1 MLRSLFLMAATL
13 LVGTAFRAAAQTAP
27 AAAQKAFTTRYP
39 TATAIKWE
47 KEGADWE
54 AEFKEGKT
62 EASAVFTATGQFK
75 QVEREVA
82 PAALPATVAPYLK
95 AHYPGQKIKE
105 AARIED
111 AAGVVTWEAEVG
123 KRDVIFDAT
132 GKFLRVEGDDATQKN
147 EQDKD

>member
-1 MLRSLFLMAATL
+1 MLRSLFLTAATL
-13 LVGTAFRAAAQTAP
+13 LVGASLRASAQTAP
-27 AAAQKAFTTRYP
+27 AAIQKAFAIRYP

-62 EASAVFTATGQFK
+62 EASAVFMATGQFK

-82 PAALPATVAPYLK
+82 LTALPATVAPYIK

-105 AARIED
+105 TARIED

-123 KRDVIFDAT
+123 KKDVIFDAT
-132 GKFLRVEGDDATQKN
+132 GKFLREEGDDATQDK